1 MGRPPKRLGERLSKN
16 RTFRVRGDLDTLLT
30 AAAQSAARSVSEEI
44 EFRLERSFAEERA
57 LGGREMREL
66 TDVMRANF
74 AFIGKQAARAEGHA
88 DWTAKEWLANQNCY
102 RTAALHVC
110 RTLIE
115 GLPNPS
121 PEEIMTTLEMLKNSV
136 AANVIR
142 SGKIDDLVGL
152 GFIKPKDAQS

>member
-74 AFIGKQAARAEGHA
+74 AFIGK
-88 DWTAKEWLANQNCY
+88 
-102 RTAALHVC
+102 
-110 RTLIE
+110 
-115 GLPNPS
+115 
-121 PEEIMTTLEMLKNSV
+121 
-136 AANVIR
+136 
-142 SGKIDDLVGL
+142 
-152 GFIKPKDAQS
+152 